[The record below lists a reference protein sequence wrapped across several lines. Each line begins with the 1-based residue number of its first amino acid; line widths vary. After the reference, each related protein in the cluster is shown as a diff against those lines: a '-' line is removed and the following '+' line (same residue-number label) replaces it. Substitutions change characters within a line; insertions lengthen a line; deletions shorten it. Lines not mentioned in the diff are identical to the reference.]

1 MCGAPMCFL
10 SAIGTTCDRRRTASR
25 GQSELQSRP
34 FLGDSRRRGKFRCG
48 DRARISAPSANRRS
62 GGNAGVPGGRISD
75 LLQALVRFVAAA
87 PDEMSVVGMV
97 IPSERGARFQILVFH
112 CGDSRRG
119 NDLLGPL
126 RSLNPSQDSVRVA
139 EMICSARCDRSIRH
153 RTAFASRH
161 IWKPTRPLIL
171 RRLSHISKQTCF
183 FQSSV
188 RQRLRR

>member
-1 MCGAPMCFL
+1 MA
-10 SAIGTTCDRRRTASR
+10 TALEYR
-25 GQSELQSRP
+25 LHP
-34 FLGDSRRRGKFRCG
+34 LTDVL
-48 DRARISAPSANRRS
+48 
-62 GGNAGVPGGRISD
+62 AGILVYPAGRISD

-87 PDEMSVVGMV
+87 PDEMSVVGMI
-97 IPSERGARFQILVFH
+97 IPSEQGR
-112 CGDSRRG
+112 DSRFLSSIAATRA
-119 NDLLGPL
+119 
-126 RSLNPSQDSVRVA
+126 A

-183 FQSSV
+183 FQYSV